1 MTNDNEKN
9 IEVTNNKNTIEW
21 LHSRLAGIQANL
33 KAPKDKTHYKGWKH
47 RSAEDILEAVKP
59 LLDGLSIIQSDE
71 IVSMFPPFLYR
82 NEEAKTADSY
92 ISGFYIKATEAQIT
106 DSYISGVYL
115 KATATISNGSHSI
128 SAYGWAKES
137 ADKKGLDEPQ
147 LTGTASSY
155 ARKYALCGLLGI
167 DGSQDSDEFS
177 DSQARKAV
185 TRPTQQQANT
195 EKKATTQTN
204 RPRNEWEE
212 KLLKQAKGDESLL
225 IKISDSYKYGIKS
238 EKQYH
243 FYANRLDAMG
253 YKQKNV

>member
-21 LHSRLAGIQANL
+21 LHSRLAEIQAQL

-47 RSAEDILEAVKP
+47 RSAEDILESVKP
-59 LLDGLSIIQSDE
+59 LLYGLSIIQSDE

-82 NEEAKTADSY
+82 SEEAKTA
-92 ISGFYIKATEAQIT
+92 

-115 KATATISNGSHSI
+115 KATATISNGTHSI
-128 SAYGWAKES
+128 SAYGWAKEI

-147 LTGTASSY
+147 LTGMASSY

-177 DSQARKAV
+177 DSQSRKTA
-185 TRPTQQQANT
+185 TRPTNPPQKTYYNQSNIPPASDEQK
-195 EKKATTQTN
+195 EKWKKSLLDLA
-204 RPRNEWEE
+204 RN
-212 KLLKQAKGDESLL
+212 DESLL
-225 IKISDSYKYGIKS
+225 HKISPNFKNGIKS
-238 EKQYH
+238 EKQYY
-243 FYANRLDAMG
+243 FFANRLQAMMG
-253 YKQKNV
+253 EGEVNIND

>member
-1 MTNDNEKN
+1 MTNDNGKN
-9 IEVTNNKNTIEW
+9 IEVTNDKNTIEW
-21 LHSRLAGIQANL
+21 LHSRLAEIQENL
-33 KAPKDKTHYKGWKH
+33 KAPKGKTHFKGWKH
-47 RSAEDILEAVKP
+47 RSAEDILHAVKP

-82 NEEAKTADSY
+82 KEEAKTA
-92 ISGFYIKATEAQIT
+92 

-115 KATATISNGSHSI
+115 KATATISNGTHSI
-128 SAYGWAKES
+128 SSYGWAKES

-147 LTGTASSY
+147 LTGMASSY

-177 DSQARKAV
+177 DSQERKAA
-185 TRPTQQQANT
+185 TRPTQQQVNASQ
-195 EKKATTQTN
+195 KATPQTTK
-204 RPRNEWEE
+204 PRIKNEWEE